1 MNPAQSYLHFPLCL
15 FFYPSALIL
24 PLRCKYLNSCH
35 QFFSFMGNYLS
46 FKEKG
51 KDWRKNC
58 VSPECK
64 PVCLNLKKTTINMEK
79 SCCFKM
85 ALVCLN
91 CYHSELALASLCVI
105 SPRVCRT
112 IKWLTPIVL
121 KRMWHGP
128 VKGRVSLQSGT
139 EMLEELQKTLW
150 SLSVSSFLFG
160 KPWSMLVHYKI

>member
-1 MNPAQSYLHFPLCL
+1 MNPAQSYLHFSLSL

-24 PLRCKYLNSCH
+24 PLRRKKISIPVINSLPLW
-35 QFFSFMGNYLS
+35 GTTWVLRK
-46 FKEKG
+46 KEKTEE
-51 KDWRKNC
+51 KTVFLPSANWYAW
-58 VSPECK
+58 
-64 PVCLNLKKTTINMEK
+64 LLKKPISMEK

-105 SPRVCRT
+105 SPRVCCT

-128 VKGRVSLQSGT
+128 AKGRVSLQSGT
-139 EMLEELQKTLW
+139 ETLEELQKTLW
-150 SLSVSSFLFG
+150 SLTVSSFLFG
-160 KPWSMLVHYKI
+160 KPWSMLVHYKL